1 MYQALP
7 VIPTPSQQAH
17 KCNIVLT
24 NNIKAI
30 VRFLSD
36 FNTCVVFFSKHIAF
50 QPTVGFASIARIA
63 QVVHKNTCLLCKL
76 NSNTMKSDYA
86 IAAEKLQKQQL
97 RGL

>member
-1 MYQALP
+1 M
-7 VIPTPSQQAH
+7 
-17 KCNIVLT
+17 
-24 NNIKAI
+24 
-30 VRFLSD
+30 
-36 FNTCVVFFSKHIAF
+36 KHIAF

-97 RGL
+97 RGCTPNVGGTMALIITKVWG